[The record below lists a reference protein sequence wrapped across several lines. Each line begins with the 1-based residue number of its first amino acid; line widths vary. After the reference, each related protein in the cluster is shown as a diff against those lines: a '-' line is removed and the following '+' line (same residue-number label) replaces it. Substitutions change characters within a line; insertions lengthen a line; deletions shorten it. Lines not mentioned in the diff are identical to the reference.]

1 MPRLIQM
8 TTLPT
13 VRRSLFVGRMRELE
27 EFGNSINALLTGD
40 QSPAQTPFF
49 PHIFLISGA
58 DGMGKTS
65 LVREF
70 LRVAAAK
77 FPPQQIIHLD
87 LSNQH
92 IPTIDTFIEVL
103 AKVIRQHHPDFDKR
117 YKHAAT
123 CRITQGPRYQELQRQ
138 WVRWEFLCQNSAANS
153 ALLESHRR
161 TAALAE
167 QHLTSRDLYPSVY
180 VEAQERLAISE
191 LTALSSFRDT
201 HGSPPAS
208 FEALLQH
215 EFGADAKLLQQDEE
229 LWRAFIEDLY
239 ELVEA
244 APLVLAIDGYEQAER
259 YDGWL
264 RTQLLTQSSDRMLTV
279 IASRD
284 HLNDAYFHT
293 FGSLATWLIR
303 SYDLDEQP
311 LQPPEIQHYLR
322 QLYSTPHLP
331 GDLVEQ
337 VAMKSGGLP
346 VVLEALG
353 NQLSL
358 YGELTSNGAVD
369 FAAMDRNQ
377 VVDAVTTY
385 FLNTVLESEYDNQAI
400 PDSKLLDRQR
410 IRALALLL
418 RPDIGLICALWGV
431 PRPECEPIT
440 SQLAER
446 YTFMF
451 ASETYVLQQAVRK
464 SVRSD
469 TYARGRNASDWT
481 SLEKGLRRCLKL
493 IHARIVQLERDLTD
507 LDKRYSHSGW
517 RHSVLELINVLLWIG
532 EDKSAMRRLL
542 NHWIE
547 ARCADPAMA
556 DTLIDLAAELAP
568 QTSNWALLVQALRA
582 KDRYQLLAPFVSLL
596 VPQTQAVLFFLRAR
610 QVQDV
615 RGGDGGGNVH
625 INHRIMLLEQGY
637 QLDNTWKRLKQ
648 ALAEAY
654 ADQGRLRTTQNAYAR
669 ALTDLDHALKLWPDV
684 PDWLYLRSIT
694 KGMLGDLEGALVDL
708 NQALAMRPHVPDLLF
723 LRGVT
728 KGSLQDIQGA
738 LADFERA
745 LTANPNDSDML
756 YLRGVVK
763 GILGDLQ
770 GALADLDQALSPD
783 ADPSYERLYKRG
795 LIKGAVGDLE
805 GALADFDRVLIRN
818 PDTPETLYRRGLIKD
833 RLGDLEGALADY
845 NRFLVMR
852 ADDADALSRRGII
865 KERLGSPSEALFDF
879 ERVLAMRPDDP
890 NALYWRGVVKTKLH
904 DYNQALAD
912 FNRVSVLRPNDPDA
926 LHHRGIVKR
935 LLGDIDGALADFDL
949 VLTLRPDDPQTLH
962 QRGIIKT
969 GQGYLGEALDDFDRA
984 VAMNPDDAEM
994 YYLRAMTRSGI
1005 GDTEGALADFDY
1017 VAKQRP
1023 EDANVFCRRG
1033 VVRSEVGDLA
1043 GALADFDQALSLRP
1057 KDSET
1062 LYHRGVTR
1070 SEVGDLAGA
1079 LADFDRVLELRPDN
1093 PHILLQ
1099 RGIVRSEAGD
1109 VIGALADFD
1118 RALSLRP
1125 DDPDILLQRGI
1136 VRSAAGDLQGAL
1148 ADFNWALSLRP
1159 DDPNTLLQRGIT
1171 HNEAGHLQ
1179 HALADF
1185 DQLLAFHLNDPDT
1198 LYYRGI
1204 VKDRLGDK
1212 MGALADFNLVLA
1224 LRPNDADAFFQRG
1237 LVNNI
1242 INNKRGALADF
1253 DWVLT
1258 LRPEHVD
1265 ALRNRGIIR
1274 SEMGDFTS
1282 ALADFNCAIELFP
1295 DDRDLRYQRAKVRG
1309 WLSDLEGALSDY
1321 DWVLARY
1328 HYDIDSLQGRG
1339 FIKRALGDLRG
1350 ALVDYDRVLARRPKD
1365 VDALSNRGDI
1375 KQTLGDLAGALDDF
1389 DQALKNQPDD
1399 HELMAKHRVLKKK
1412 LRL

>member
-1 MPRLIQM
+1 MH
-8 TTLPT
+8 
-13 VRRSLFVGRMRELE
+13 ELQ
-27 EFGNSINALLTGD
+27 EFGNSINLLLTGD
-40 QSPAQTPFF
+40 QAPAQTPFF

-65 LVREF
+65 LLREF
-70 LRVAAAK
+70 LRIAAAK
-77 FPPQQIIHLD
+77 LPSQQIVHID
-87 LSNQH
+87 LSNQS
-92 IPTIDTFIEVL
+92 IPSTDAFIEIM
-103 AKVIRQHHPDFDKR
+103 AKAVRQFHPDFDKR
-117 YKHAAT
+117 YQHAAM
-123 CRITQGPRYQELQRQ
+123 CRTMQMPRYQELQRQ
-138 WVRWEFLCQNSAANS
+138 WMCWEFLREHNTAST
-153 ALLESHRR
+153 ALLETHRR
-161 TAALAE
+161 IAALAE

-191 LTALSSFRDT
+191 LTALSSFRDV
-201 HGSPPAS
+201 HGAPPSS
-208 FEALLQH
+208 FEALIQH
-215 EFGADAKLLQQDEE
+215 EFGVDAKLLQQDEE
-229 LWRAFIEDLY
+229 VWRAFVEDLY

-244 APLVLAIDGYEQAER
+244 APLVLAIDAYEQAAQF
-259 YDGWL
+259 DGWVQ
-264 RTQLLTQSSDRMLTV
+264 TQLLTQSSDRMLTI

-284 HLNDAYFHT
+284 HLRDAYLQT

-303 SYDLDEQP
+303 AYDLDEQP

-322 QLYSTPHLP
+322 QLYSTPNLP

-337 VAMKSGGLP
+337 IARKSGGLP

-358 YGELTSNGAVD
+358 YGEFVPNGSVD
-369 FAAMDRNQ
+369 FAALDRTQ
-377 VVDAVTTY
+377 VIDAVTTY
-385 FLNTVLESEYDNQAI
+385 FLNTVLESEYTEQAL
-400 PDSKLLDRQR
+400 PDPKLLDRQR

-431 PRPECEPIT
+431 PRPESEPIT
-440 SQLAER
+440 NQLAER

-451 ASETYVLQQAVRK
+451 VSDTYVLQPAVRK
-464 SVRSD
+464 SVRAD
-469 TYARGRNASDWT
+469 TYARGRTASDWP
-481 SLEKGLRRCLKL
+481 SLEKGLRRSLKL

-507 LDKRYSHSGW
+507 LDKRYAHSGW
-517 RHSVLELINVLLWIG
+517 RYSVLELINVLFWIG
-532 EDKSAMRRLL
+532 EDKSAMRRLI
-542 NHWIE
+542 NHWME
-547 ARCADPAMA
+547 ARCADPSMA
-556 DTLIDLAAELAP
+556 DILTDLAAELAP
-568 QTSNWALLVQALRA
+568 RTSNWTLLVKALRA
-582 KDRYQLLAPFVSLL
+582 KDRYQLLAPFASLL
-596 VPQTQAVLFFLRAR
+596 TPQTQAVLFFLRAQ
-610 QVQDV
+610 QVQAAA
-615 RGGDGGGNVH
+615 GGEVGRNVQ
-625 INHRIMLLEQGY
+625 INHRIMLLEQGHR
-637 QLDNTWKRLKQ
+637 LDPAWKRLRQ

-654 ADQGRLRTTQNAYAR
+654 ADQGRLRATQHAFAR
-669 ALTDLDHALKLWPDV
+669 ALADLDHALKLWPDI

-694 KGMLGDLEGALVDL
+694 KGMLGDLEGALADL
-708 NQALAMRPHVPDLLF
+708 NHALTIRPDVPDWLY
-723 LRGVT
+723 LRGIT
-728 KGSLQDIQGA
+728 KGSLQDMQGA
-738 LADFERA
+738 LVDFERA
-745 LTANPNDSDML
+745 LMANPNDSDML

-783 ADPSYERLYKRG
+783 ADPSSERLYKRG

-805 GALADFDRVLIRN
+805 GALADFDRVLMLH

-833 RLGDLEGALADY
+833 RLGDLDGALADY
-845 NRFLVMR
+845 NCFLVIR

-890 NALYWRGVVKTKLH
+890 SALYWRGVVKTKLH

-912 FNRVSVLRPNDPDA
+912 FNRIVALRPNDLDA
-926 LHHRGIVKR
+926 LHHRGVVKR
-935 LLGDIDGALADFDL
+935 LLGDTEGALADFDL
-949 VLTLRPDDPQTLH
+949 VLTLRPDEPNTLH

-969 GQGYLGEALDDFDRA
+969 DQGQLSEALDNFDRA
-984 VAMNPDDAEM
+984 LAMNPSDVEM
-994 YYLRAMTRSGI
+994 YYLRGMTRSRL
-1005 GDTEGALADFDY
+1005 GDTEGALADFDH
-1017 VAKQRP
+1017 VASLRSD
-1023 EDANVFCRRG
+1023 DADVFYHRG
-1033 VVRSEVGDLA
+1033 IVRSEVGDLA
-1043 GALADFDQALSLRP
+1043 DAIADFDQALRLRP
-1057 KDSET
+1057 NHSET

-1070 SEVGDLAGA
+1070 SEVGDIIGA
-1079 LADFDRVLELRPDN
+1079 LADFDRVIELRPDN

-1099 RGIVRSEAGD
+1099 RGIARSEAGD
-1109 VIGALADFD
+1109 IIGALADFD

-1125 DDPDILLQRGI
+1125 DDPDLLLQRGI

-1171 HNEAGHLQ
+1171 HSEAGHLQ

-1212 MGALADFNLVLA
+1212 MGALADLDLVLA
-1224 LRPNDADAFFQRG
+1224 LRPNDADAFYQRG
-1237 LVNNI
+1237 LLNNAI
-1242 INNKRGALADF
+1242 GNKRGAMADF

-1258 LRPEHVD
+1258 LRPDHVD

-1274 SEMGDFTS
+1274 SEMGDFPN
-1282 ALADFNCAIELFP
+1282 ALADFNQAIELFP
-1295 DDRDLRYQRAKVRG
+1295 DDRDLHYQRGRVRG
-1309 WLSDLEGALSDY
+1309 WLSDLQGALTDY
-1321 DWVLARY
+1321 DWVLARH

-1350 ALVDYDRVLARRPKD
+1350 ALADYDRVLARRPKE
-1365 VDALSNRGDI
+1365 VDALHNRGDI
-1375 KQTLGDLAGALDDF
+1375 RQALGDLAGALDDY

-1399 HELMAKHRVLKKK
+1399 RDLNAKYRALKKK